1 MIKIENQ
8 LKIKLSQRANET
20 LEKERELVESI
31 SEIQGEISSTLD
43 TKKIFFILLKRI
55 KELFDF
61 DSALVLLK
69 REKKYGVIF
78 QEGHIEKE
86 ERNDRLFKSRYLDPV
101 TNTGRIVRLN
111 TYKCKVLHTSHGKYS
126 KLEFK

>member
-1 MIKIENQ
+1 MK
-8 LKIKLSQRANET
+8 T

-78 QEGHIEKE
+78 QEG
-86 ERNDRLFKSRYLDPV
+86 
-101 TNTGRIVRLN
+101 
-111 TYKCKVLHTSHGKYS
+111 TYRKRRKK
-126 KLEFK
+126 

>member
-1 MIKIENQ
+1 MKKMMLLAIAFLLVVSCNSKVEKKDIVEKPISKDKLMIKIENQ

-69 REKKYGVIF
+69 REKKYGF
-78 QEGHIEKE
+78 
-86 ERNDRLFKSRYLDPV
+86 
-101 TNTGRIVRLN
+101 
-111 TYKCKVLHTSHGKYS
+111 
-126 KLEFK
+126 